1 MTSQKKFDG
10 CISGP
15 RDFSCSQ
22 EYICLNVMKISR
34 HNMIAMIGQVII
46 ETVEEVDVE
55 YITEN

>member
-1 MTSQKKFDG
+1 
-10 CISGP
+10 
-15 RDFSCSQ
+15 
-22 EYICLNVMKISR
+22 MKISI